1 MKEVKNMD
9 KEEPLFVIEMK
20 THAWEQ
26 SGYVS
31 NNLKPGHLGLCL
43 NITFLKS
50 KCSKDEIYSF

>member
-20 THAWEQ
+20 THEWKQ

-31 NNLKPGHLGLCL
+31 NNLKPGHLGLYL

-50 KCSKDEIYSF
+50 KCSKD